1 MYIPKQK
8 AGGQCQCLQ
17 MFVLLFLMTI
27 LEEDL
32 IREVALNK
40 IYLEYT
46 YMMILWIINV
56 YK

>member
-8 AGGQCQCLQ
+8 AGVQCQCFL

-46 YMMILWIINV
+46 YIMILWIINV